1 MIKAMADL
9 DTVFFA
15 GRLKGSVVVVWA
27 GEEEI
32 LEKGCEDGK
41 RLEMAGFL
49 GLCQPLV
56 ESGEL
61 RCKVWLNADAI
72 FDQPDPREH
81 MWKTVLHELV
91 VSGGPVLFLFFF
103 SFFVVCAPAI
113 LWKND

>member
-1 MIKAMADL
+1 MADL
-9 DTVFFA
+9 DTAFFD

-41 RLEMAGFL
+41 GPEMGRFL
-49 GLCQPLV
+49 GLCQPLLGD
-56 ESGEL
+56 EGKEL
-61 RCKVWLNADAI
+61 RCKVWLNSDAI

-91 VSGGPVLFLFFF
+91 VSGAPVLLCFVP
-103 SFFVVCAPAI
+103 SFCC
-113 LWKND
+113 LCLCNSLEE